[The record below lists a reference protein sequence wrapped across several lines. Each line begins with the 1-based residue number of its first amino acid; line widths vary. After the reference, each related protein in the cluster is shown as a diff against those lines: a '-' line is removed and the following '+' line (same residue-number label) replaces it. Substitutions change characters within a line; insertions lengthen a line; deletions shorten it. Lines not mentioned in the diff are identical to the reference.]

1 MYPRTETS
9 GGYLDFFP
17 KVGNGFGRI
26 RTGTEV
32 FVWRYPTCG

>member
-1 MYPRTETS
+1 MWDNPLVASVVARS
-9 GGYLDFFP
+9 VA
-17 KVGNGFGRI
+17 KVGNGFDRI